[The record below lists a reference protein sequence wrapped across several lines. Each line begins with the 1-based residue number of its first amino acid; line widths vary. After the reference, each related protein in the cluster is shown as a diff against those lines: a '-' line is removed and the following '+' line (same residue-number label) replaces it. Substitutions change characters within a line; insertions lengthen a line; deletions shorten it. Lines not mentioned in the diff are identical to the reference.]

1 MPLNLNLNIIQIF
14 SLSSIFFI
22 IFSLS
27 VFISLP
33 QVFEQSL
40 FLFECVP
47 HMTSLQRNF
56 EAERNVWYHV
66 NAGFL
71 HRVGLWTVRL
81 WSSFKIV
88 ILYNKSKVTLC
99 VCVS

>member
-1 MPLNLNLNIIQIF
+1 MPLNLDLNIIQIF
-14 SLSSIFFI
+14 SLSFGTFLFDFSIFFI

-47 HMTSLQRNF
+47 HMTSLLLNF

-71 HRVGLWTVRL
+71 HRAGLWTVRL

-88 ILYNKSKVTLC
+88 ILYN
-99 VCVS
+99 